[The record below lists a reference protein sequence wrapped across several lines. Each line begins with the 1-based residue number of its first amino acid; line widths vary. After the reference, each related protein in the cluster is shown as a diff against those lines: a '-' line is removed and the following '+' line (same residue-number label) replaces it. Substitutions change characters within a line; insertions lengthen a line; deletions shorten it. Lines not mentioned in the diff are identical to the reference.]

1 MAGNWTCA
9 FPQTPLL
16 ADHAARGAI
25 ARAPA
30 IANNDPRHIN
40 DFVAACVE
48 TRSIKRAREDGRT
61 ITEAEVARSRVRKH
75 ALASGLASSS
85 YHAAGAPLW
94 AIQLRDELRDDLRND
109 LRRRQGKLCLFV
121 YLNCVDM
128 YFVSV
133 KTML

>member
-75 ALASGLASSS
+75 ALASELACSS
-85 YHAAGAPLW
+85 YYAAGTPVW
-94 AIQLRDELRDDLRND
+94 AIQMRNDLLQALRND
-109 LRRRQGKLCLFV
+109 LHRRQP
-121 YLNCVDM
+121 
-128 YFVSV
+128 
-133 KTML
+133 